1 MDFET
6 MMQNVNYGPF
16 CLRSLLSY
24 KFLWQYLVKLGR
36 IRQFRSSQRQSQGRL
51 SEKPLSE

>member
-24 KFLWQYLVKLGR
+24 RFLWQYLVKLGR